1 MKEEIEE
8 LDYYQNNANRKKN
21 KKNSPLYEI
30 YNNQILIYS
39 KLNNISNNNYIL
51 NVYLIKK
58 KILNSKQRI
67 NNIKSMSIIQ
77 INSKNYN

>member
-39 KLNNISNNNYIL
+39 KLNNISDNNYRL
-51 NVYLIKK
+51 NVYLTKK

-67 NNIKSMSIIQ
+67 NNIKPMSIIQ

>member
-77 INSKNYN
+77 INYKNYN

>member
-77 INSKNYN
+77 INFKNYN